1 MDPQWL
7 EELFER
13 ERPRLRAVAYRL
25 LGSPDDADDAV
36 QEAWFRLHRADSEAV
51 ENLSGWLTT
60 VVARISVDLLRKRS
74 VRHAFDLD
82 DLDGLESVTGD
93 PSVDAELVD
102 AVSSALAVVLDRL
115 SPPERFAFVL
125 HDVFGVPF
133 DELAGLLHRTASAAR
148 QLTYRARN
156 KVRGADVSSPHDRE
170 AQRNVVEAFLAAAR
184 SGDFQG
190 LIRLLHPDVRLD
202 PDFASIRMGAPSG
215 VRGATAVAEVFRG
228 RAVAAEVVIVDGS
241 IGIAW
246 IVNDRPR
253 AVWDVFVDEG
263 HIVHI
268 DMLADR
274 DRLATLAVQTL

>member
-1 MDPQWL
+1 MDPHWL

-51 ENLSGWLTT
+51 ENLCGWLTT

-82 DLDGLESVTGD
+82 DLDGLESVTRD

-125 HDVFGVPF
+125 HDVFGVPY
-133 DELAGLLHRTASAAR
+133 EAPTYPA
-148 QLTYRARN
+148 LTTERRN
-156 KVRGADVSSPHDRE
+156 ATSLRLSSQQPE
-170 AQRNVVEAFLAAAR
+170 AVTSRDSLDSFTLMSGWIPILCHFGWGRHPAYEERRRWPR
-184 SGDFQG
+184 SSVG
-190 LIRLLHPDVRLD
+190 VRL
-202 PDFASIRMGAPSG
+202 PPRRPSSTDQSG
-215 VRGATAVAEVFRG
+215 SRG
-228 RAVAAEVVIVDGS
+228 S
-241 IGIAW
+241 
-246 IVNDRPR
+246 
-253 AVWDVFVDEG
+253 
-263 HIVHI
+263 
-268 DMLADR
+268 
-274 DRLATLAVQTL
+274 